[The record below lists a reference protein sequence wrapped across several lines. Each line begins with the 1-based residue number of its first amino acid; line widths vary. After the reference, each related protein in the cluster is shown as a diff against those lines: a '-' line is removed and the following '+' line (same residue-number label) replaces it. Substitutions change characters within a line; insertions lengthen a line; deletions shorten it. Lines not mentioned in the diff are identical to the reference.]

1 MKIYGQNK
9 VIQDLVNVIE
19 VQLADIFNDDM
30 NIEDLKEAIK
40 KYIPSPIIL
49 KPKKKGENGEDAA

>member
-1 MKIYGQNK
+1 M
-9 VIQDLVNVIE
+9 
-19 VQLADIFNDDM
+19 QLADIFNDDM